1 MIRKLLLALATCL
14 IATQAMAADIMALWD
29 YKNPALSEQRFRA
42 ALATASGDEAL
53 ILQTQIARTYVF
65 RKDFQKARDMLH
77 PVELQL
83 QSAGAEVQV
92 RYWLELGRT
101 YSSHQHSQESQTTEA
116 KGSARMAFE
125 KALTTAQQA
134 QLDGLAID
142 AIHMFVF
149 IDTAPEDQVKR
160 GQQALSLVETSNQPE
175 AKRWEAS
182 VRSNLGE
189 ALYELGRY
197 EDALRHFKKAVLLRE
212 QASTPG
218 AARDAHWHVAR
229 VLRMQKH
236 YEQALAIQLG
246 LERESEAMGDPKPY
260 IFEEL
265 ALLYHALGSAER
277 AKHYAAL
284 AKAQSS

>member
-1 MIRKLLLALATCL
+1 LIRTLLFTLATCL
-14 IATQAMAADIMALWD
+14 IAAQAMAADIMALWD
-29 YKNPALSEQRFRA
+29 YKNPALSEQRFRD
-42 ALATASGDEAL
+42 ALATARGDEAL
-53 ILQTQIARTYVF
+53 ILHTQIARTYVF
-65 RKDFQKARDMLH
+65 RKDFQKARDILQ

-101 YSSHQHSQESQTTEA
+101 YASHQHSEQSQTPEA
-116 KGSARMAFE
+116 KDSARLAFD
-125 KALTTAQQA
+125 KALATAQQA
-134 QLDGLAID
+134 RLDGLAID
-142 AIHMFVF
+142 AMHMFVF
-149 IDTAPEDQVKR
+149 VDTAAEDQLKR
-160 GQQALSLVETSNQPE
+160 GKQALALVEASQQPE

-197 EDALRHFKKAVLLRE
+197 DEALFQFKQTALLRE
-212 QASTPG
+212 QASNPT

-246 LERESEAMGDPKPY
+246 LERDSEAMGDPKHY

-265 ALLYHALGSAER
+265 ALLYRALGSEER
-277 AKHYAAL
+277 AKHYTAL
-284 AKAQSS
+284 AKAQSI